1 MGGEWTE
8 TRDDRFDLLL
18 QGLKM
23 KHLLR
28 KSTPAAFVLAA
39 FGLAAADVRAEEQVK
54 DDGIRISEAELT
66 AEEKAERE
74 SRKACKASICDAF
87 HNRKPG
93 DDISCK
99 VVKSFRKSQ
108 LEKIVSKA
116 KVSWPW
122 GRILCTA
129 DVRLKREPLISAL
142 VADKVEATFDM
153 HKVTCTVERDKEA
166 PAEITAEL
174 TPKVTF
180 EKGKAVAASLNWGK
194 VEGPLV
200 IKGAMWTATAA
211 DNKLGVLQS
220 TLIDDIN
227 DFTNKKC
234 EEVKSEWAGR

>member
-1 MGGEWTE
+1 MNYSLTKAAAAS
-8 TRDDRFDLLL
+8 LLL
-18 QGLKM
+18 ALLGL
-23 KHLLR
+23 
-28 KSTPAAFVLAA
+28 SAGA
-39 FGLAAADVRAEEQVK
+39 FGAEATPK
-54 DDGIRISEAELT
+54 DDGIRIPESELT
-66 AEEKAERE
+66 AEEKTERD

-108 LEKIVSKA
+108 LEKIVGKA

-129 DVRLKREPLISAL
+129 DVKLKREPLIKAL
-142 VADKVEATFDM
+142 VADKVEAAFDM
-153 HKVTCTVERDKEA
+153 HKVNCTVEREKDK

-174 TPKVTF
+174 TPVVTF
-180 EKGKAVAASLNWGK
+180 EKGKAVSASLNWGK

-200 IKGAMWTATAA
+200 IKGALWTATAA

-220 TLIDDIN
+220 TLIEDIN
-227 DFTNKKC
+227 DFTDKKC
-234 EEVKSEWAGR
+234 DEVKSEWAGK